1 MKLNPLA
8 VFTGLT
14 LATFGALVY
23 VERNNGA
30 EVGLAS
36 TAKVEPLAVAEPPKP
51 AEPVIA
57 EPAPAPAPVAEPA
70 PAPPTE
76 VAKIEE
82 PPLVEPPKPAE
93 PAIPAEPP
101 AAVTEPPA
109 AVTEPPAAAAEPLEK
124 VKIVPSFDTV
134 RVEPTGDALIAG
146 RAEPGSEV
154 VVKFNGVAVGTAV
167 ANEDGAFV
175 VTPDKPLPTGAGA
188 LSIESRNN
196 EVVTASADT
205 VAVDVKAG
213 ALDTP
218 MVAVLKADEP
228 TEVVQVPAKPAL
240 PPSKTVNLDTVD
252 YDQTGNIVFGG
263 RGPAGSKVQLYV
275 DNNAYGLAAIN
286 DKGTWSFAGSS
297 PLTVGP
303 HALRADEIGG
313 DGAVKSRIE
322 MPFYRE
328 EPAKVATAP
337 LTPATP
343 EPPKPVEVAT
353 AQEIPAPVTT
363 AEVADT
369 AAPEAPAATEA
380 PAAAAPVDAAPAAP
394 VDAAPGVEPPATEPV
409 VVAAQVPATAD
420 TAVEPAAAPT
430 QVIIQPG
437 NNLWKLSRQIY
448 GKGIMYTVI
457 YEANKDQ
464 IRRPDLIYPGQIFL
478 TPEAAA
484 ATAGQ

>member
-1 MKLNPLA
+1 MKMNPLA

-23 VERNNGA
+23 VERNSGSEEA
-30 EVGLAS
+30 LTA
-36 TAKVEPLAVAEPPKP
+36 TAKVEPLAVPEPPKP

-57 EPAPAPAPVAEPA
+57 EPAPAPAPVVEPA

-76 VAKIEE
+76 VAKVEE

-93 PAIPAEPP
+93 PVI
-101 AAVTEPPA
+101 AA
-109 AVTEPPAAAAEPLEK
+109 EPPAAAAEPVEK
-124 VKIVPSFDTV
+124 ATIVPTFDTV

-146 RAEPGSEV
+146 RAAPGSEV

-175 VTPDKPLPTGAGA
+175 VTPDKPLPTGPGA
-188 LSIESRNN
+188 LSIESRSN
-196 EVVTASADT
+196 EVVIASADT

-213 ALDTP
+213 AVYTP
-218 MVAVLKADEP
+218 MVAVLKPDEP
-228 TEVVQVPAKPAL
+228 TQVVQVPAKPAL

-275 DNNAYGLAAIN
+275 DNNAYGLADVN
-286 DKGTWSFAGSS
+286 DKGTWSFAGLS

-313 DGAVKSRIE
+313 DGVVKSRIE

-337 LTPATP
+337 LAPATP
-343 EPPKPVEVAT
+343 EAPKPAEVAT
-353 AQEIPAPVTT
+353 AEEVPAATPPAV
-363 AEVADT
+363 AE
-369 AAPEAPAATEA
+369 AAPEAPAAAET
-380 PAAAAPVDAAPAAP
+380 PAAAAPAEAAPA
-394 VDAAPGVEPPATEPV
+394 VEPAADEPV
-409 VVAAQVPATAD
+409 VVAAQVPAAAD
-420 TAVEPAAAPT
+420 PAAEAAAKPT

-464 IRRPDLIYPGQIFL
+464 IYPGQIFL

-484 ATAGQ
+484 ATTGQ

>member
-1 MKLNPLA
+1 MKMNPLA
-8 VFTGLT
+8 LFTGLT

-23 VERNNGA
+23 VERNTGSEEA
-30 EVGLAS
+30 L
-36 TAKVEPLAVAEPPKP
+36 TATTKVEPLAVPEPPKS

-57 EPAPAPAPVAEPA
+57 EPAPAPVVEPA
-70 PAPPTE
+70 PAPPAE
-76 VAKIEE
+76 VAKVEE

-93 PAIPAEPP
+93 PVITAEPP
-101 AAVTEPPA
+101 AAV
-109 AVTEPPAAAAEPLEK
+109 VEPPAAAAEPVEK
-124 VKIVPSFDTV
+124 AKIVPSFDTV

-146 RAEPGSEV
+146 RAAPGSEV

-167 ANEDGAFV
+167 ANDDGAFV
-175 VTPDKPLPTGAGA
+175 VTPDKPLPTGPGA
-188 LSIESRNN
+188 LSIESRSN
-196 EVVTASADT
+196 EVVMASADT

-213 ALDTP
+213 AVDTP
-218 MVAVLKADEP
+218 MVAVLKPDEP
-228 TEVVQVPAKPAL
+228 TQVVQVPAKPAL

-275 DNNAYGLAAIN
+275 DNNAYGLAEIN

-343 EPPKPVEVAT
+343 EPPKPAEVAT
-353 AQEIPAPVTT
+353 AQEIPAPAATS
-363 AEVADT
+363 EVAET
-369 AAPEAPAATEA
+369 AAPEAPAPAVAET
-380 PAAAAPVDAAPAAP
+380 PAAAAPEEAAPA
-394 VDAAPGVEPPATEPV
+394 VEPATDEPA
-409 VVAAQVPATAD
+409 VVAAQVPATAEPV
-420 TAVEPAAAPT
+420 AEPAAAPT

-464 IRRPDLIYPGQIFL
+464 IRKPELIYPGQIFL

-484 ATAGQ
+484 ATSGQ

>member
-1 MKLNPLA
+1 MKMNPLA

-23 VERNNGA
+23 VERNTGSDEA
-30 EVGLAS
+30 LTA
-36 TAKVEPLAVAEPPKP
+36 TAKVEPLAVPEPPKP

-57 EPAPAPAPVAEPA
+57 EQAPAPAPVVEPA

-76 VAKIEE
+76 VAKVEE

-93 PAIPAEPP
+93 PVITAEPP
-101 AAVTEPPA
+101 AAAEP
-109 AVTEPPAAAAEPLEK
+109 PPAAAEPVEK
-124 VKIVPSFDTV
+124 ATIVPTFDTV

-146 RAEPGSEV
+146 RAAPGSEV

-175 VTPDKPLPTGAGA
+175 VTPDKPLPTGPGA
-188 LSIESRNN
+188 LSIESKNN
-196 EVVTASADT
+196 EVVVASADT

-213 ALDTP
+213 AVDTP
-218 MVAVLKADEP
+218 MVAVLKPDEP
-228 TEVVQVPAKPAL
+228 TQVVQVPAKPAL

-275 DNNAYGLAAIN
+275 DNNAYGLADIN
-286 DKGTWSFAGSS
+286 DKGTWSFAGAS

-328 EPAKVATAP
+328 EPAKVATVP

-343 EPPKPVEVAT
+343 EAPKPVEVAT
-353 AQEIPAPVTT
+353 AQEIPAPATT
-363 AEVADT
+363 SEVA
-369 AAPEAPAATEA
+369 EAPAPEVPAAAET
-380 PAAAAPVDAAPAAP
+380 PAAAAPAEAAPA
-394 VDAAPGVEPPATEPV
+394 VEPATDEPA
-409 VVAAQVPATAD
+409 VVAAQVPAAAD
-420 TAVEPAAAPT
+420 PAAEPAAAPT

-448 GKGIMYTVI
+448 GKGMMYTVI

-464 IRRPDLIYPGQIFL
+464 IRKPDLIYPGQIFL

-484 ATAGQ
+484 ATGQ